1 MPGFEAASKRL
12 ALEFEGAF
20 TAVAIE
26 HELSTSY
33 DSLARTS
40 TVHNFLSILAERSA
54 RQRLRVL
61 AAGRERALPGTRAG

>member
-1 MPGFEAASKRL
+1 MPGFEAASRRL

-20 TAVAIE
+20 TDVAIE
-26 HELSTSY
+26 QELSASY
-33 DSLARTS
+33 DSLASTS

-61 AAGRERALPGTRAG
+61 AAGQESALPGARAG